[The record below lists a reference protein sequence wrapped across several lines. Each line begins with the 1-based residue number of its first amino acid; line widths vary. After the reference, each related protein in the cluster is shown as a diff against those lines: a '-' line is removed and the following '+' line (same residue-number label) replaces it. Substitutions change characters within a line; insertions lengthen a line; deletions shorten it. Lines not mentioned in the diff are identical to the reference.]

1 MINSDQPLQPLS
13 QNELT
18 ELETFLVSDQTPEE
32 CMSSLEMIDGFMTAI
47 VIGPETVPDNIWIPY
62 LLNPENRPQPIFQT
76 DEEAAEITALLVRH
90 IGAIANQFETD
101 PEEFL
106 PLYEMF
112 GYSEDEERELAI
124 EEWALGF
131 VLGMEL
137 THEAWQP
144 FFADEETAMLAGP
157 VFILGKI
164 TDDFETMSQEEKD
177 ETAGM
182 LDESVIRMYNYWQQ
196 DV

>member
-1 MINSDQPLQPLS
+1 
-13 QNELT
+13 
-18 ELETFLVSDQTPEE
+18 
-32 CMSSLEMIDGFMTAI
+32 MTAI